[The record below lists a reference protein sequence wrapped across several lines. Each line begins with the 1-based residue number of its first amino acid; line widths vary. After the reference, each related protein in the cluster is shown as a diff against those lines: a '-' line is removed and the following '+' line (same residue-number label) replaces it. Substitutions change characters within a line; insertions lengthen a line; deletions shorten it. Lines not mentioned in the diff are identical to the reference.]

1 VVGKCVNLG
10 CFQVHPK
17 WEFIMRGLVACVA
30 SLTICCFGRPAK
42 AEATIPFTD
51 ALEQAAIAVDR
62 LDSILEHGL
71 ILGNGDVNALLHSE
85 HGQLQLMLTKNDVW
99 DARLD
104 SKLDPPIPTLK
115 LIKQL
120 GATQPPPGG
129 NASLRATG
137 WANRGSD
144 SYHAHPYPCPRACA
158 RLVLGDPTVRL
169 FWRRIRAEGK
179 LNSWQAS
186 ETGAV
191 MSIEGKAEASNGYAL
206 GPLDLNTDELNRLR
220 VKISGTAN
228 ARFYIDVMDAQMQ
241 AVFKTGWLKTP
252 LAAEQQIFDLPPG
265 RDVDRV
271 ILYTWTEDGQRAE
284 NHFHE
289 LAIEG
294 AQASVSLDLTAETI
308 EAPDRPARLDLR
320 RAVAIVSGPSAAE
333 IRALADRNVFLIRS
347 PDIGTLLPTRS
358 ADTPESVLGEEEGVR
373 WLIQDLPGDADWPG
387 MSYAV
392 ALAARGELQA
402 VAIVTSREAEDPR
415 AVAVRLARTVLA
427 NDEAE
432 AIRRHEA
439 VWAEY
444 WARSGVQLD
453 DPFLNATWYRNLYFF
468 RCVSRQGAI
477 APGLFASLIH
487 DRPAWHG
494 DYHTNYNLQQTF
506 WTALNTNHAELTE
519 PYDRLMGEYLPRAR
533 WLCRK
538 IFSFDG
544 AYYPHV
550 IFAYEPSHP
559 ERCKSPL
566 GRQYI
571 HHVWGYTLG
580 VSAFTVQPIWWHYK
594 YQPDRELLEK
604 WAYPAVRDVAVF
616 QANFMD
622 ACDVDSQGK
631 LVLAPTVSPEHWAW
645 TKDFER
651 NRNGTFDI
659 AMFRYVFEAA
669 IEGAMTLGRDEELV
683 GRWQDALARL
693 PAYPKT
699 GGDSPVVVDVE
710 DAPPITYNIAIPAV
724 PVFPGDVVTWFSPP
738 EEKTLF
744 ARSIENCQW
753 NGNNSS
759 IILSVARA
767 RLSMPGAMNWMR
779 TELWNRTRPN
789 GTLTLNRLGHGL
801 NNFGHYTEQF
811 AASMAIGEL
820 LLQSVDNVIRVFP
833 AWPQERDATFKD
845 LRAQGGFLVSA
856 SQVKGRIKE
865 LKITSTVGGRLRLL
879 SPWPQLEAICN
890 GEKIAG
896 VTAPDQNGIL
906 QLDTRSGD
914 RIEFRVR

>member
-1 VVGKCVNLG
+1 MSR
-10 CFQVHPK
+10 
-17 WEFIMRGLVACVA
+17 IAACVA
-30 SLTICCFGRPAK
+30 SLVVSFAVWPATT
-42 AEATIPFTD
+42 EATSPFPE

-62 LDSILEHGL
+62 LDSILEYAL
-71 ILGNGDVNALLHSE
+71 ILGNGDVNALLYAE
-85 HGQLQLMLTKNDVW
+85 HGQLGLMLTKNDVW

-115 LIKQL
+115 LIKEL
-120 GATQPPPGG
+120 GKTQPQHGG
-129 NASLRATG
+129 NVSLLATG
-137 WANRGSD
+137 WADRGSD

-158 RLVLGDPTVRL
+158 RLVLGDPAARPS
-169 FWRRIRAEGK
+169 WRRIRAEGK
-179 LNSWQAS
+179 LNTWQAS
-186 ETGAV
+186 EMGAV
-191 MSIEGKAEASNGYAL
+191 MSIEGRAEASNGYAL
-206 GPLDLNTDELNRLR
+206 GPLGLKTDDLSRLR

-241 AVFKTGWLKTP
+241 VVFKTGWLETP
-252 LAAEQQIFDLPPG
+252 TAVQEQTFDLPPG
-265 RDVDRV
+265 RDVNRV

-289 LAIEG
+289 VAFEG
-294 AQASVSLDLTAETI
+294 PQSSVPLDLTAQAI
-308 EAPDRPARLDLR
+308 EAPDSPARLDLR
-320 RAVAIVSGPSAAE
+320 RAVANVSGPYAAE
-333 IRALADRNVFLIRS
+333 VRALADRNVLLIRT
-347 PDIGTLLPTRS
+347 PAVGTLLPTRS
-358 ADTPESVLGEEEGVR
+358 ADTPESVVGEERDTR
-373 WLIQDLPGDADWPG
+373 WLAQDLPGDADWPG

-392 ALAARGELQA
+392 AVAARGELKA

-415 AVAVRLARTVLA
+415 AAAIRLARATLA
-427 NDEAE
+427 DEEAE

-439 VWAEY
+439 VWAEF

-453 DPFLNATWYRNLYFF
+453 DPFLSETWYRNLYFF
-468 RCVSRQGAI
+468 RCVSKPGVI

-506 WTALNTNHAELTE
+506 WTALNTNHPELAE

-533 WLCRK
+533 WLCRE

-544 AYYPHV
+544 AFYPHV
-550 IFAYEPSHP
+550 LFAYEPPHP
-559 ERCKSPL
+559 DKCKSPL

-571 HHVWGYTLG
+571 HHVWGYTMG
-580 VSAFTVQPIWWHYK
+580 VPAFTVQPIWWHYK

-631 LVLAPTVSPEHWAW
+631 LILAPTVSPEHWGW

-659 AMFRYVFEAA
+659 AMFRYVFQAA
-669 IEGAMTLGRDEELV
+669 IEGATTLGRDEQLV
-683 GRWQDALARL
+683 ARWRGALERL
-693 PAYPKT
+693 PAYPTT
-699 GGDSPVVVDVE
+699 GGDSPVVVDVQ

-738 EEKTLF
+738 AEKELL

-767 RLSMPGAMNWMR
+767 RLSMPDAMDWMR
-779 TELWNRTRPN
+779 TELKTRTRPN
-789 GTLTLNRLGHGL
+789 GTLTLNRLGHGI

-820 LLQSVDNVIRVFP
+820 LVQSVGDVIRVFP
-833 AWPQERDATFKD
+833 AWPKERDAAFTD
-845 LRAQGGFLVSA
+845 LRTQGGFLVSA
-856 SQVKGRIKE
+856 SQSEGQIEE
-865 LKITSTVGGRLRLL
+865 LQVTATAGGRLRLL
-879 SPWPQLEAICN
+879 SPWPAVEVVCN
-890 GEKIAG
+890 GQALAR
-896 VTAPDQNGIL
+896 VPAPDQTGII
-906 QLDTRSGD
+906 QLDTRPGD
-914 RIEFRVR
+914 RIEFRVRPAGTP

>member
-1 VVGKCVNLG
+1 
-10 CFQVHPK
+10 
-17 WEFIMRGLVACVA
+17 MRRIAACVA
-30 SLTICCFGRPAK
+30 SLILCCVARTAT
-42 AEATIPFTD
+42 ADATIPFAASLD
-51 ALEQAAIAVDR
+51 QAAIKVDR
-62 LDSILEHGL
+62 LESILEYAL
-71 ILGNGDVNALLHSE
+71 ILGNGDINALLFSE

-120 GATQPPPGG
+120 GKTPPQPGG

-137 WANRGSD
+137 WTVRGRD

-158 RLVLGDPTVRL
+158 RLVLGEPAARP
-169 FWRRIRAEGK
+169 FWRRIRAQGK
-179 LNSWQAS
+179 LNTWQAS

-191 MSIEGKAEASNGYAL
+191 MSIEGKAKASNGYAL
-206 GPLDLNTDELNRLR
+206 GPLDFTTDNLDRLHI
-220 VKISGTAN
+220 KISGTAN
-228 ARFYIDVMDAQMQ
+228 ARFYIDVMDAEMRI
-241 AVFKTGWLKTP
+241 VFKSGWLKTP
-252 LAAEQQIFDLPPG
+252 TTTEQRTFDLPPG
-265 RDVDRV
+265 HNVNRV
-271 ILYTWTEDGQRAE
+271 LLYTWTEDGQRAE

-289 LAIEG
+289 MAIEG
-294 AQASVSLDLTAETI
+294 PQASLPLDFTAAAI
-308 EAPDRPARLDLR
+308 AAPDRPARLDLR
-320 RAVAIVSGPSAAE
+320 RAVAHVSGPSAAE
-333 IRALADRNVFLIRS
+333 IRALADRNVFLIRT
-347 PDIGTLLPTRS
+347 PAVGTLLPTRS
-358 ADTPESVLGEEEGVR
+358 ADTPESVSGEEEGIR
-373 WLIQDLPGDADWPG
+373 WLTQELPGDGDWPG

-392 ALAARGELQA
+392 AMATRGELKA

-415 AVAVRLARTVLA
+415 AAAVQLARATLA
-427 NDEAE
+427 DEEAD

-444 WARSGVQLD
+444 WAHSGVQLED
-453 DPFLNATWYRNLYFF
+453 HFLSKTWYRNLYFF
-468 RCVSRQGAI
+468 RCVTKPGAI

-506 WTALNTNHAELTE
+506 WTALNSNHAELVE
-519 PYDRLMGEYLPRAR
+519 PYDRLMGEYLPRAK

-544 AYYPHV
+544 AFYPHV
-550 IFAYEPSHP
+550 IFAYEPPHP
-559 ERCKSPL
+559 DNCKSPQ

-571 HHVWGYTLG
+571 HHVWGYTMG

-594 YQPDRELLEK
+594 YQPDRELLKK
-604 WAYPAVRDVAVF
+604 WAYPAVRDVALF

-622 ACDVDSQGK
+622 ACDVDAHGK

-651 NRNGTFDI
+651 NRNSTFDI

-669 IEGAMTLGRDEELV
+669 IEGAKTLGRDEELV
-683 GRWQDALARL
+683 ARWQDALERL
-693 PAYPKT
+693 PAYPT
-699 GGDSPVVVDVE
+699 TSDDSPVVVDVQ

-738 EEKTLF
+738 AEKRLF

-767 RLSMPGAMNWMR
+767 RLSMPGTMDWMR
-779 TELWNRTRPN
+779 TELRARTRPN
-789 GTLTLNRLGHGL
+789 GTLTLNRLGHSL

-820 LLQSVDNVIRVFP
+820 LVQSVGDVIRVFP
-833 AWPQERDATFKD
+833 AWPKERDAAFKD

-856 SQVKGRIKE
+856 SQANGRMEKLE
-865 LKITSTVGGRLRLL
+865 VTSTVGGQLRLL
-879 SPWPQLEAICN
+879 SPWPQLKVVCN
-890 GEKIAG
+890 GEAIARAP
-896 VTAPDQNGIL
+896 APDQRGIV
-906 QLDTRSGD
+906 QLDTRPGD
-914 RIEFRVR
+914 RIEFRTR